1 MAKPT
6 PTPME
11 VDDEDPIKMWR
22 DPHAYPPIPSAFIP
36 CPLNESQLEE
46 HYSLSL
52 QGKPTSY
59 TKQEDAM
66 TAYFSNPPL
75 TKPIPTSTTK
85 RAKSNMRKLGQ
96 ETIIM
101 RVRTMDEFVGFC
113 SKWLHMKPCMELAMD
128 PQLVAKYMGFHVAK
142 GTQEGTLKRI
152 STHLHQSI
160 PFINSTHCP
169 RLSPPQDDATFKGTM
184 DWFTNLNGSIL
195 ASISMHHNTKEQ
207 GTTLWS
213 VWEATITKWEAFQTK
228 LKVGLHACMWCIH
241 GWCIELESALHSLPP
256 THTPCV

>member
-1 MAKPT
+1 MA
-6 PTPME
+6 
-11 VDDEDPIKMWR
+11 VWR
-22 DPHAYPPIPSAFIP
+22 DPNAHPTIPDDFIK
-36 CPLNESQLEE
+36 CPLSDGELKDY
-46 HYSLSL
+46 YSLSH
-52 QGKPTSY
+52 QGAPNSY
-59 TKQEDAM
+59 LNQERAM
-66 TAYFSNPPL
+66 RRFFSNPPL
-75 TKPIPTSTTK
+75 TKEVPTTPSSSK
-85 RAKSNMRKLGQ
+85 KGKANMKALAPATL
-96 ETIIM
+96 EL
-101 RVRTMDEFVGFC
+101 RVRTMDEFIGFC
-113 SKWLHMKPCMELAMD
+113 AKWLNLTPTMEHALS
-128 PQLVAKYMGFHVAK
+128 PQVVAKYMGFHVAK